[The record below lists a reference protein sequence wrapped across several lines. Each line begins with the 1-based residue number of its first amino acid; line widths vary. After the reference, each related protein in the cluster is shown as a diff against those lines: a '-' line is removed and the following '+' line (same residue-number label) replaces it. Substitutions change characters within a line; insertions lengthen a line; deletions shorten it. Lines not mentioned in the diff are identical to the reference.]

1 MKNITMCT
9 HHIND
14 PQVGSVQLY
23 CFNLAIYQ
31 THVFKD
37 SVHATDFPHG
47 VIQKRNDMSY
57 TFHGVSW
64 LVIFNCNI
72 ELHVI

>member
-1 MKNITMCT
+1 MKNITMCR

-37 SVHATDFPHG
+37 SVYVTDFPHG
-47 VIQKRNDMSY
+47 VIQKRIERY
-57 TFHGVSW
+57 ELYISW
-64 LVIFNCNI
+64 SQLVGHI
-72 ELHVI
+72 